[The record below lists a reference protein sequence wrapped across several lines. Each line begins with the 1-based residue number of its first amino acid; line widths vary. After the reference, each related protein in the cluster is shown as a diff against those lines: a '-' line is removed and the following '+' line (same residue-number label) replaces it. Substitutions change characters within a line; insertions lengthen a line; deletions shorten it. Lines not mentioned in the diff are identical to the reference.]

1 MLLAAR
7 GPALAVGAGGALIGL
22 ALVQVQDTW
31 RTPPEWASLAE
42 AAAAVRAA
50 VPEGAWVVAPEAL
63 LYASDRRGCRLEFTP
78 RAARRAAGEW
88 GADLVGDGT
97 DPLALV
103 EFYHARGAGF
113 VADLGAGGVE
123 HASPRTRLTLR
134 EAIRRRYNVLVDR
147 PGVLIAALNDP
158 KGSPDGIRK

>member
-1 MLLAAR
+1 LLADR
-7 GPALAVGAGGALIGL
+7 RPAPSAVAGGALIGL
-22 ALVQVQDTW
+22 ALLQVRDTW
-31 RTPPEWASLAE
+31 RTPAEWATLPE
-42 AAAAVRAA
+42 AASAVRAA
-50 VPEGAWVVAPEAL
+50 IPPGASVVAPEAL
-63 LYASDRRGCRLEFTP
+63 LYAADRRGCRLEYAP

-88 GADLVGDGT
+88 GAALVGDGT

-103 EFYHARGAGF
+103 EFYRARGAGF
-113 VADLGAGGVE
+113 VAALGSEGVDR
-123 HASPRTRLTLR
+123 ASARERLTLR